1 MDCTSII
8 QSYGEREDDTPKYS
22 QIYYKSMTDNT
33 SSNSDSKINVDSLF
47 KVFTDSNVVII
58 IWFLVVYFVVYLL
71 LNIFRG
77 KDGVRNS
84 LSRWVDIVSLLLAL
98 TYLVFTYFGKSDE
111 EKKEIIAD
119 LYSNFKT
126 YLNSPLS
133 IISAAFFIFTLY
145 IVIYIL
151 EIPMDSFGKPI
162 TISII
167 ENVAWILLVLVLL
180 ATFLKYVAGVSMTDF
195 MDEIKQYLQDK
206 AQQVEGNT
214 KAESSSISENV
225 KYGSGSGSSAN
236 VPVVFNEV
244 FNVKK
249 NMFTYDDAKTV
260 CASYG
265 ARLATYDELE
275 SAYNNGAEWCNYG
288 WSEGQSIY
296 FPTQKSTWQE
306 LQKSE
311 STKHSCGRPGING
324 GYIENDKARFGVN
337 CFGKKPKPSSAELE
351 EISSGKVVPKTPEDE
366 LLKRKIEFWNAN
378 RDKLLKVNGYNNN
391 KWSAY

>member
-1 MDCTSII
+1 MDCTSIT

-151 EIPMDSFGKPI
+151 EIHGFVRETNHNFHNRKCCVDITGFGI
-162 TISII
+162 TRDI
-167 ENVAWILLVLVLL
+167 
-180 ATFLKYVAGVSMTDF
+180 F
-195 MDEIKQYLQDK
+195 EI
-206 AQQVEGNT
+206 
-214 KAESSSISENV
+214 
-225 KYGSGSGSSAN
+225 
-236 VPVVFNEV
+236 
-244 FNVKK
+244 
-249 NMFTYDDAKTV
+249 
-260 CASYG
+260 C
-265 ARLATYDELE
+265 
-275 SAYNNGAEWCNYG
+275 
-288 WSEGQSIY
+288 
-296 FPTQKSTWQE
+296 
-306 LQKSE
+306 
-311 STKHSCGRPGING
+311 CGCV
-324 GYIENDKARFGVN
+324 ND
-337 CFGKKPKPSSAELE
+337 
-351 EISSGKVVPKTPEDE
+351 
-366 LLKRKIEFWNAN
+366 
-378 RDKLLKVNGYNNN
+378 
-391 KWSAY
+391 